1 MCDITASHPA
11 HVIPL
16 LVALFAS
23 PVRSITPP
31 WSPSLHQ
38 GTTDDLITYYFNAGH
53 QYIKIVYFL
62 CIVHGLVIS
71 MRQLKRKLKR
81 LGLRRRAPKTAA
93 NFRHVCRLIWREV
106 KGSGIQLGYRALWR
120 RLIMTYKI
128 PVARTTVMKVLKHN
142 ITTIDSV
149 LRRRHRPQRR
159 VYHNKGPNY
168 VWHIDGYDIS
178 SSRTAF
184 QFMAA

>member
-1 MCDITASHPA
+1 MYVCSLLYPRKMKLRVPLHPA
-11 HVIPL
+11 HVIAL

-23 PVRSITPP
+23 PVQSITPP

-81 LGLRRRAPKTAA
+81 LSLRRRAPKTAA
-93 NFRHVCRLIWREV
+93 NFRHVCHLIWVRYITNMKPFMLV
-106 KGSGIQLGYRALWR
+106 KGFYIHISR
-120 RLIMTYKI
+120 RG
-128 PVARTTVMKVLKHN
+128 VLQHTGLLN
-142 ITTIDSV
+142 M
-149 LRRRHRPQRR
+149 
-159 VYHNKGPNY
+159 YCC
-168 VWHIDGYDIS
+168 
-178 SSRTAF
+178 
-184 QFMAA
+184 

>member
-1 MCDITASHPA
+1 MYGGPLGPFGRIAKRTKVELRIQSFVTSLRPTWVTQVVRSHTRSPLYPRKMKLRVPLHPA
-11 HVIPL
+11 HVIAL

-93 NFRHVCRLIWREV
+93 NFRHVCRLIWVRYII
-106 KGSGIQLGYRALWR
+106 S
-120 RLIMTYKI
+120 
-128 PVARTTVMKVLKHN
+128 N
-142 ITTIDSV
+142 
-149 LRRRHRPQRR
+149 R
-159 VYHNKGPNY
+159 V
-168 VWHIDGYDIS
+168 
-178 SSRTAF
+178 
-184 QFMAA
+184 